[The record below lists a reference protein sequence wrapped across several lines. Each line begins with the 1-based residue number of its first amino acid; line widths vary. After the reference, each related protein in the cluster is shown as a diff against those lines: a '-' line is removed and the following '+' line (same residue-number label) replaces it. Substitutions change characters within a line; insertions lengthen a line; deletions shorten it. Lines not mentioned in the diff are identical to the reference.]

1 LLGSADVEIATYS
14 NENALVVPIQAI
26 VQRDGQEA
34 VFVVDEADS
43 KARAAQVVTG
53 LTDAI
58 GVEILE
64 GIEAGDC
71 VVIGDYDALK
81 QLGDGKQVRLGKVK

>member
-1 LLGSADVEIATYS
+1 LWLTRQIPK
-14 NENALVVPIQAI
+14 L
-26 VQRDGQEA
+26 
-34 VFVVDEADS
+34 
-43 KARAAQVVTG
+43 ARLRWLPG

-71 VVIGDYDALK
+71 VVIGDYDALNS
-81 QLGDGKQVRLGKVK
+81 LVMGKQVRLGKVK